1 MIDAVK
7 KPKTVVVSDDPLN
20 ISEIASILNSY
31 NIFEVWQAKSLF
43 EGIRIAGETI
53 PDILICIY
61 NPDRDYTEFFRCIK
75 DDTGASS
82 PAILF
87 VFDGAEES
95 EIAVILELG
104 ADDFIEKSLCRQVL
118 LAKMQFLLSIKSLRG
133 ELGNERRRLQEAK
146 ALLFKY
152 FKNFK
157 ELTSILLKIL
167 EVRIPGTSD
176 RAETAK
182 VIAEYLTERLGIKD
196 EERQNIIFG
205 AILHELGKV
214 GLPDEI
220 AGKDHNNLPAESLS
234 VYQQY
239 TTVGSMIISTMTGFK
254 ESADAVYHQLENY
267 DGSGFPDGLMGN
279 EIHVGAKIIRAIVLL
294 EQLRAQGLSAQ
305 EIVDR
310 VRLAINK
317 IIEKKIANLLIE
329 FLLDKDRNL
338 DCTRKKISLDSLK
351 AGMVIAEDIFAASG
365 IKLIPKGVKVKE
377 KMIEIIMARNNMDPI
392 IGGIYIEC

>member
-1 MIDAVK
+1 MIDPVK
-7 KPKTVVVSDDPLN
+7 KPRIVVVSDDPLN
-20 ISEIASILNSY
+20 PGEIEGILKSDG
-31 NIFEVWQAKSLF
+31 IFEVWQAKSIS
-43 EGIRIAGETI
+43 EGIRVAGETI
-53 PDILICIY
+53 PDILICLY

-75 DDTGASS
+75 DDTGAAS

-87 VFDGAEES
+87 VFDGAEDS

-118 LAKMQFLLSIKSLRG
+118 PAKMQFLLSVKSLRE
-133 ELGNERRRLQEAK
+133 ELGNERRRLKEAK
-146 ALLFKY
+146 ALLIKN

-196 EERQNIIFG
+196 EKRQNIVFG
-205 AILHELGKV
+205 AILHEFGKV

-220 AGKDHNNLPAESLS
+220 AGKDHNNLSAESLS

-239 TTVGSMIISTMTGFK
+239 TTVGSVIMSTITGFK

-267 DGSGFPDGLMGN
+267 DGSGFPDGLMGD
-279 EIHVGAKIIRAIVLL
+279 EIHVGA
-294 EQLRAQGLSAQ
+294 
-305 EIVDR
+305 
-310 VRLAINK
+310 
-317 IIEKKIANLLIE
+317 
-329 FLLDKDRNL
+329 
-338 DCTRKKISLDSLK
+338 
-351 AGMVIAEDIFAASG
+351 
-365 IKLIPKGVKVKE
+365 
-377 KMIEIIMARNNMDPI
+377 
-392 IGGIYIEC
+392 